1 MRSRRTGSRSIR
13 ALPPTLPPAIST
25 CARRYV
31 ESEYYE
37 NRAGIDGA
45 RRHHNH
51 GPVGQPELFLPARE
65 TVSNGRRKQGRR
77 SILHVE
83 LGDGENVAHDADG
96 PFTCEKGIKQ
106 RYGVGRGSAPWTWLA
121 SAGLAISSN
130 RSSVP
135 TRTSG
140 ADRFDGAPP
149 MVFCPV

>member
-31 ESEYYE
+31 ESDYYE
-37 NRAGIDGA
+37 NRTGIHSAG
-45 RRHHNH
+45 RHHDH
-51 GPVGQPELFLPARE
+51 GPVGQPELLLPARA

-96 PFTCEKGIKQ
+96 PFAC
-106 RYGVGRGSAPWTWLA
+106 
-121 SAGLAISSN
+121 
-130 RSSVP
+130 
-135 TRTSG
+135 
-140 ADRFDGAPP
+140 
-149 MVFCPV
+149 